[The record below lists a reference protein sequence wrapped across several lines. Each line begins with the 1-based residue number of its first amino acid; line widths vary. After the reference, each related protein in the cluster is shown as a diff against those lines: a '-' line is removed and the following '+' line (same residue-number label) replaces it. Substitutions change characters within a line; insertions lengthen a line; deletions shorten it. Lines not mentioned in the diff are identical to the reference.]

1 MEEVSSTSIRR
12 PTRSDMRV
20 VRNSSTISST
30 LAAADRTAPGWSE
43 RAYDAIRRFAA
54 GQAGAFTIEMLREVV
69 AAEIDP
75 PHDLRAWGPITK
87 KAMRKDVI
95 QLVRGATAPAASS
108 NGSPKPLY
116 KRGVGC
122 CA

>member
-1 MEEVSSTSIRR
+1 MTKHY
-12 PTRSDMRV
+12 D
-20 VRNSSTISST
+20 T
-30 LAAADRTAPGWSE
+30 LGIKPDATAADF
-43 RAYDAIRRFAA
+43 D
-54 GQAGAFTIEMLREVV
+54 TIEMLREVV

-116 KRGVGC
+116 RRGVG
-122 CA
+122 ALA

>member
-1 MEEVSSTSIRR
+1 M
-12 PTRSDMRV
+12 
-20 VRNSSTISST
+20 NQLT
-30 LAAADRTAPGWSE
+30 LDLARDRGTAAGQACVDKADRTAPGWSE
-43 RAYDAIRRFAA
+43 RAYDAIRHFAA

-116 KRGVGC
+116 RRGVG
-122 CA
+122 ALA